1 MSHPGGTVGAE
12 EEVLMIDV
20 DRERVMAYRIAA
32 QGLAGRSGDRPADL
46 AVLDLGLQEYT
57 PDSTRVALTARS
69 DAEPDDDR
77 LITVWAARGAPH
89 LHRRADLSGLVEQL
103 WPVGDD
109 DAAARIRSGQI
120 PEAAGL
126 GVRAFT
132 MTAEAFREVVTGPIP
147 RGEASTGV
155 SRRLPPELTY
165 DCRSCGARHVAGNV
179 WQHAG
184 LAGGVEVLSRGREA
198 MLGPIPDAPAI
209 PAANRGVD
217 RLIETYLRF
226 LGPAGPGEVAK
237 YLGSTTTAIKAVWP
251 SASLTEVRVAGRRAW
266 LPAAAGRPSSPAG
279 KSASSDLP
287 AVGLLESAPAP
298 RGVRW
303 LPPMDPLLQARDRDL
318 LVPGRERQKEVWRI
332 LGNPG
337 ALLVDGEIAGV
348 WRARMA
354 GRKRVDLTVTT
365 FGKLTGDQV
374 ARVEEEAAQ
383 VARARGV
390 AEARVIHQ

>member
-1 MSHPGGTVGAE
+1 
-12 EEVLMIDV
+12 MIDV

-32 QGLAGRSGDRPADL
+32 QGLADRSGDRPADL
-46 AVLDLGLQEYT
+46 SVLDLGVQEYT
-57 PDSTRVALTARS
+57 PDSTRVALAARS

-89 LHRRADLSGLVEQL
+89 LHRRADLPDLVEQL

-120 PEAAGL
+120 PDAARL

-132 MTAEAFREVVTGPIP
+132 VTASAFREVLTGPMP
-147 RGEASTGV
+147 RGEASTEI
-155 SRRLPPELTY
+155 SRRLPAELTY
-165 DCRSCGARHVAGNV
+165 DCKACAARHVAGNV

-184 LAGGVEVLSRGREA
+184 LAGGAEVISRGKDA
-198 MLGPIPDAPAI
+198 MLGPLADAPPI

-251 SASLTEVRVAGRRAW
+251 SAGLTEVRVAGRRAW
-266 LPAAAGRPSSPAG
+266 LPSSAA
-279 KSASSDLP
+279 
-287 AVGLLESAPAP
+287 GLLESVAPP

-303 LPPMDPLLQARDRDL
+303 LPPMDPLLQARDREL

-337 ALLVDGEIAGV
+337 VLLVDGEIAGV

-365 FGKLTGDQV
+365 FEKLTGAQV
-374 ARVEEEAAQ
+374 ALVEEEAAQ
-383 VARARGV
+383 VARARGA
-390 AEARVIHQ
+390 AEARVIHE

>member
-1 MSHPGGTVGAE
+1 
-12 EEVLMIDV
+12 MIDV
-20 DRERVMAYRIAA
+20 DRERVMAYRIVA
-32 QGLAGRSGDRPADL
+32 QGLADRSGDRPADL
-46 AVLDLGLQEYT
+46 PVLDLGVQEYT
-57 PDSTRVALTARS
+57 PDSTRVALAARS
-69 DAEPDDDR
+69 GADADDDR
-77 LITVWAARGAPH
+77 LVTVWAARGAPH
-89 LHRRADLSGLVEQL
+89 LHRRADLPALVEQL

-109 DAAARIRSGQI
+109 DAAARIKSGQI
-120 PEAAGL
+120 PAAGGL

-132 MTAEAFREVVTGPIP
+132 ATASAFREVLTGPMP
-147 RGEASTGV
+147 RGEASTEI
-155 SRRLPPELTY
+155 SRRVPAELTY

-184 LAGGVEVLSRGREA
+184 LAGGVEVLSRGKDA
-198 MLGPIPDAPAI
+198 MIGPLADAPAL
-209 PAANRGVD
+209 PRANRGVD

-226 LGPAGPGEVAK
+226 LGPAGPGEVAR
-237 YLGSTTTAIKAVWP
+237 YLGTSTAAIKAVWP
-251 SASLTEVRVAGRRAW
+251 SASLTEVRVDGRRAW
-266 LPAAAGRPSSPAG
+266 LPASAAE
-279 KSASSDLP
+279 
-287 AVGLLESAPAP
+287 LLESAPGP
-298 RGVRW
+298 HGVRW

-337 ALLVDGEIAGV
+337 ALLIDGEIAGV

-365 FGKLTGDQV
+365 FGELTRDQV

-390 AEARVIHQ
+390 TEARVVHE

>member
-1 MSHPGGTVGAE
+1 MSPPGGTVGAE
-12 EEVLMIDV
+12 EVPMIDV

-32 QGLAGRSGDRPADL
+32 HGLADRSGDRPADL
-46 AVLDLGLQEYT
+46 PVLDLGVQEYT
-57 PDSTRVALTARS
+57 PDSTRVALAARS

-89 LHRRADLSGLVEQL
+89 LHRRADLPDLVEQL

-109 DAAARIRSGQI
+109 DAAARIKSGQI
-120 PEAAGL
+120 PEAARL

-132 MTAEAFREVVTGPIP
+132 VTAEAFREVVTGPIP
-147 RGEASTGV
+147 RGEASTAV
-155 SRRLPPELTY
+155 SRRVPAELTY
-165 DCRSCGARHVAGNV
+165 ECRSCAARHIAGNV

-184 LAGGVEVLSRGREA
+184 LAGGVEVLSRGRDA
-198 MLGPIPDAPAI
+198 MLGPIPEAPAI

-237 YLGSTTTAIKAVWP
+237 YLGSTTRAIKAVWP
-251 SASLTEVRVAGRRAW
+251 SESLTEVRVDGRRAW
-266 LPAAAGRPSSPAG
+266 LPATAG
-279 KSASSDLP
+279 
-287 AVGLLESAPAP
+287 GLLESAPAP

-318 LVPGRERQKEVWRI
+318 LVPGKDRQKEVWRI

-354 GRKRVDLTVTT
+354 GRRRVDLTVTT
-365 FGKLTGDQV
+365 FATMTRDQV

-383 VARARGV
+383 VARARGA
-390 AEARVIHQ
+390 AEARVIHE

>member
-1 MSHPGGTVGAE
+1 
-12 EEVLMIDV
+12 MIDV
-20 DRERVMAYRIAA
+20 DRERVMAYRIAV
-32 QGLAGRSGDRPADL
+32 QGLADRSGARPADL
-46 AVLDLGLQEYT
+46 PVLDLGVQEYT
-57 PDSTRVALTARS
+57 PDSTRVALAARS

-89 LHRRADLSGLVEQL
+89 LHRRADLPDLVDQL

-120 PEAAGL
+120 PEAARL

-132 MTAEAFREVVTGPIP
+132 VTAEAFRDVVTGPIP
-147 RGEASTGV
+147 RGEASTEV
-155 SRRLPPELTY
+155 SRRVPAELTY
-165 DCRSCGARHVAGNV
+165 ECGSCAARHIAGNV

-184 LAGGVEVLSRGREA
+184 LAGGVEVLSRGRDA
-198 MLGPIPDAPAI
+198 MLGPIPEAQVI

-226 LGPAGPGEVAK
+226 LGPAGPGEVAR

-251 SASLTEVRVAGRRAW
+251 SESLTEVRVDGRRAW
-266 LPAAAGRPSSPAG
+266 LPATAG
-279 KSASSDLP
+279 
-287 AVGLLESAPAP
+287 GLLESALAP

-318 LVPGRERQKEVWRI
+318 LVPGRDRQKEVWRI

-337 ALLVDGEIAGV
+337 ALLVDGEITGV
-348 WRARMA
+348 WRARMS
-354 GRKRVDLTVTT
+354 GRRRVDLTVTAFAT
-365 FGKLTGDQV
+365 MTRDQV

-383 VARARGV
+383 VARARGA
-390 AEARVIHQ
+390 AEARVIHE

>member
-1 MSHPGGTVGAE
+1 
-12 EEVLMIDV
+12 MIAV

-32 QGLAGRSGDRPADL
+32 HGLADRCDDRIADL
-46 AVLDLGLQEYT
+46 PVLDLGVQEYT
-57 PDSTRVALTARS
+57 PDSTRVALAARTG
-69 DAEPDDDR
+69 AALEDDR
-77 LITVWAARGAPH
+77 LVTVWAARGAPH
-89 LHRRADLSGLVEQL
+89 LHRRDDLAGLVEQL

-109 DAAARIRSGQI
+109 DAAARIKSGQI
-120 PEAAGL
+120 PDAAPL

-132 MTAEAFREVVTGPIP
+132 TTAEAFREVLTGPIP
-147 RGEASTGV
+147 RGEVSTEV
-155 SRRLPPELTY
+155 SRRVPVELTY
-165 DCRSCGARHVAGNV
+165 ECRSCRARHIAGNV
-179 WQHAG
+179 WQNAG
-184 LAGGVEVLSRGREA
+184 LAGGVEVLSRGKDA
-198 MLGPIPDAPAI
+198 MLGPLPDAPAL
-209 PAANRGVD
+209 PAANRGVS
-217 RLIETYLRF
+217 RLIEIYLRF

-237 YLGSTTTAIKAVWP
+237 YLGTTTAVIKAVWP
-251 SASLTEVRVAGRRAW
+251 SDGLTEVRVEDRRAW
-266 LPAAAGRPSSPAG
+266 LPSSAA
-279 KSASSDLP
+279 
-287 AVGLLESAPAP
+287 GLLESVPAP

-365 FGKLTGDQV
+365 FGKLTSAQI
-374 ARVEEEAAQ
+374 AQVEEEAAQ

-390 AEARVIHQ
+390 TQARVIHE